1 MVDAPLVI
9 WRKWLSDGLGD
20 TLISVA
26 DSAIRR
32 ELGIMKAA
40 RYYTGEKKLRVEDV
54 DVPKA
59 GRGEVLV
66 KVRSAGVCHTD
77 LHFLEGS
84 MKSPS
89 PITLGHEIAGEVATV
104 GEGVASS
111 RMGER
116 VIVNNCVACGRCEQC
131 LRGRDNLCDNLVQL
145 GFSADGG
152 YAEYVRV
159 REDCALPLGDV
170 SYDIGAALT
179 CGAASC
185 YHALLDVAR
194 LSLGETV
201 LVNGMGGLGFSALQ
215 IAKIAGAKTIVVD
228 VVQSKLDLAAKDFGA
243 DHVVN
248 GSQTDVAER
257 VKELTG
263 GRGVDVLLELVG
275 ISKTMSYGIG
285 SLSKRGRMV
294 LVGHTNDDFVA
305 SPLAILKK
313 EASVLSSVAYRK
325 VDLIAVRDLA
335 AQGRLKP
342 LIAERY
348 RLDQVNAALDELR
361 TGKVMGRSVVAF

>member
-1 MVDAPLVI
+1 
-9 WRKWLSDGLGD
+9 
-20 TLISVA
+20 
-26 DSAIRR
+26 
-32 ELGIMKAA
+32 MKAA
-40 RYYTGEKKLRVEDV
+40 RYYKGEARLRVEEV
-54 DVPKA
+54 DAPKA

-89 PITLGHEIAGEVATV
+89 PIILGHEIAGEVASV
-104 GEGVASS
+104 GEGVAAT
-111 RMGER
+111 RRGER

-170 SYDIGAALT
+170 SYDAGAALT
-179 CGAASC
+179 CGVASC

-215 IAKIAGAKTIVVD
+215 IAKIAGAKAIVVD
-228 VVQSKLDLAAKDFGA
+228 VVQSKLDLATREYGA
-243 DHVVN
+243 DHAVN
-248 GSQTDVAER
+248 GARADVAEM
-257 VKELTG
+257 VMQLTG
-263 GRGVDVLLELVG
+263 GKGVDVLLELVG
-275 ISKTMSYGIG
+275 VSKTMSYGIS

-294 LVGHTNDDFVA
+294 LVGHTNDNFVA
-305 SPLAILKK
+305 SPLAVLKK
-313 EASVLSSVAYRK
+313 EASILSSAAYRK
-325 VDLIAVRDLA
+325 ADLIAVRNLA

-342 LIAERY
+342 LIAGRY
-348 RLDQVNAALDELR
+348 KLDQINEALEELR
-361 TGKVMGRSVVAF
+361 AGKVMGRSVVAF